1 MTTNNPAATAMS
13 GDGGAVPGG
22 APDAAAGSQG
32 SVPAGGD
39 PWFAKHPDENIRNW
53 AANKGWQDP
62 MAALESGYNLE
73 KLIGF
78 EKAGRTLVMPKD
90 DATPE
95 ERAAFFQKLGAPEK
109 ADGYKLPE
117 ALAQDPIAMKFRD
130 IAHKSGMLPK
140 QFEESLAFVTAE
152 AQALQA
158 QQQQQRAAMGEQD
171 MSALKGEW
179 GAKYDA
185 NIELAKRAATQFIPA
200 KDAAERQQVLEKIED
215 AIGTGQM
222 LRFFAKIGEGLG
234 EHPMHS
240 NGDPS
245 SFSAMTP
252 GAAKARIEALKSDK
266 EWSAAY
272 LKGDASKKA
281 EMERLIKFAY
291 PETA

>member
-1 MTTNNPAATAMS
+1 
-13 GDGGAVPGG
+13 
-22 APDAAAGSQG
+22 
-32 SVPAGGD
+32 
-39 PWFAKHPDENIRNW
+39 
-53 AANKGWQDP
+53 

-95 ERAAFFQKLGAPEK
+95 ERAAFFQKLGVPEK

-117 ALAQDPIAMKFRD
+117 ALAQDPVAQKFRD

-152 AQALQA
+152 AQAIQA
-158 QQQQQRAAMGEQD
+158 QQQQQRAALGEQD

-234 EHPMHS
+234 EHQVHS
-240 NGDPS
+240 SGDPG
-245 SFSAMTP
+245 SFGAMTP
-252 GAAKARIEALKSDK
+252 AAAKARIESLKSDK

>member
-1 MTTNNPAATAMS
+1 
-13 GDGGAVPGG
+13 
-22 APDAAAGSQG
+22 
-32 SVPAGGD
+32 
-39 PWFAKHPDENIRNW
+39 
-53 AANKGWQDP
+53 

-95 ERAAFFQKLGAPEK
+95 ERAAFFQKLGAPDK

-117 ALAQDPIAMKFRD
+117 ALAQDPVAQKFRD

-152 AQALQA
+152 AKAIQE
-158 QQQQQRAAMGEQD
+158 QQQQQRAVQGEQD
-171 MSALKGEW
+171 MGALKGEW
-179 GAKYDA
+179 GAKYDE
-185 NIELAKRAATQFIPA
+185 NIELAKRAAQNFIPA
-200 KDAAERQQVLEKIED
+200 KDGAERTQILTKIEE

-222 LRFFAKIGEGLG
+222 LKLFAKIGEGLG
-234 EHPMHS
+234 EHQVHS
-240 NGDPS
+240 SGDAGN
-245 SFSAMTP
+245 FGAMTP
-252 GAAKARIEALKSDK
+252 GAAKARIDALKGDK

-272 LKGDASKKA
+272 LKGDAGKKA
-281 EMERLIKFAY
+281 EIERLIKFAY